1 MLCLTSNRGGGHSVR
16 KRCRTAFSYWVG
28 VIALDHN
35 PLDFIEAHLI
45 APAIVELG
53 RARRGVVRHRRGL
66 FERAA
71 VLEIDGDPCRSEVW
85 LPSLVAMP
93 AAAARRRI
101 IAYAF
106 AYGSTVRVR
115 LAVPRPPSCS
125 TFQTKLERSALRPTE
140 TLVKARRMSRDT
152 VVKL

>member
-35 PLDFIEAHLI
+35 PLDFIEAHLV

-71 VLEIDGDPCRSEVW
+71 VLQIGGDTRRSEAVVAQLGGDTGCRS
-85 LPSLVAMP
+85 AP
-93 AAAARRRI
+93 ADHRI
-101 IAYAF
+101 
-106 AYGSTVRVR
+106 GVR
-115 LAVPRPPSCS
+115 LW
-125 TFQTKLERSALRPTE
+125 
-140 TLVKARRMSRDT
+140 
-152 VVKL
+152 